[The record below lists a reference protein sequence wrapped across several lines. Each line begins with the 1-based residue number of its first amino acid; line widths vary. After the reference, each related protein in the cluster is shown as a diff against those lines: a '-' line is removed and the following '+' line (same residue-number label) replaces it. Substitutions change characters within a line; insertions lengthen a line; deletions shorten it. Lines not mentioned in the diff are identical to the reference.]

1 VKASVPVGVGTRP
14 KIQEL
19 KKFEEFVRENR
30 DKTQKEM
37 AQLWGNE
44 DPQQNISYGKK
55 VGITRKKKTYG
66 YQERDEEKRVEFRE
80 KLEKIANN
88 RKIYVDEAGFDNR
101 EDYTYG
107 YSLKGERCQALRS
120 GKRTERVS
128 WRAAL
133 KLGKIFAPLTF
144 QGSCNKNLFE
154 TWLKD
159 CLLPKLER
167 GDIIIIDNAS
177 FHKGEYIKEI
187 IESAGCEIWYLPPYS
202 PDAE

>member
-1 VKASVPVGVGTRP
+1 MTKPKNKWPNYGVMRILNRILVMLVKNW
-14 KIQEL
+14 EL
-19 KKFEEFVRENR
+19 LEKKN
-30 DKTQKEM
+30 
-37 AQLWGNE
+37 
-44 DPQQNISYGKK
+44 
-55 VGITRKKKTYG
+55 YG
-66 YQERDEEKRVEFRE
+66 YQERDEEKRGEFRE

-88 RKIYVDEAGFDNR
+88 RKVYVDEAGFDNR
-101 EDYTYG
+101 EDYPYG
-107 YSLKGERCQALRS
+107 SSFKGERCQALKS

-128 WRAAL
+128 WLAAL
-133 KLGKIFAPLTF
+133 KSGKILAPLTF

-177 FHKGEYIKEI
+177 FHKGEYIREI

>member
-1 VKASVPVGVGTRP
+1 MVKKS
-14 KIQEL
+14 EL
-19 KKFEEFVRENR
+19 LE
-30 DKTQKEM
+30 
-37 AQLWGNE
+37 
-44 DPQQNISYGKK
+44 
-55 VGITRKKKTYG
+55 KKTYG

-101 EDYTYG
+101 EDYPYG
-107 YSLKGERCQALRS
+107 SSLKGERCQGLKS

-128 WRAAL
+128 WLAAL
-133 KLGKIFAPLTF
+133 KSGKIFAPLSF

-177 FHKGEYIKEI
+177 FQKGEYIREI

-202 PDAE
+202 PEENKIENWWS